1 MRFSILT
8 TLVLAAGLA
17 ACEPSAE
24 TTTTSSNKSQ
34 NKQVDDTD
42 IGEVLADVNGM
53 KVGSK
58 AFEAAAT
65 RKVPKNGKE
74 LSTEEKQEVLKRLV
88 DEKLL
93 YQAALEKGLDRDP
106 KVQKVMVNSLLR
118 EAVYANVKNSD
129 FTDED
134 LQKYFDEHIDEFVVP
149 EKVQIKRILIKVS
162 DDRSDSDAKKEATRL
177 QGELKKDPSQFKAL
191 ASAHSEDP
199 YKRRGGDVGFVP
211 KSGKPGLDQAIVDK
225 AFTLDVEAI
234 SDVFKTDEGYNVI
247 TVANKRDKVERS
259 FQQMKGSVLRK
270 VKNDKLK
277 NMYES
282 YVGGLREGATVNT
295 EDAKLADIKVKPAA
309 KPKNPGFNM
318 PTSGHSIPASKAPK
332 GIRPPNRK

>member
-34 NKQVDDTD
+34 NTQVDDTD

-225 AFTLDVEAI
+225 
-234 SDVFKTDEGYNVI
+234 
-247 TVANKRDKVERS
+247 
-259 FQQMKGSVLRK
+259 
-270 VKNDKLK
+270 
-277 NMYES
+277 
-282 YVGGLREGATVNT
+282 
-295 EDAKLADIKVKPAA
+295 
-309 KPKNPGFNM
+309 
-318 PTSGHSIPASKAPK
+318 
-332 GIRPPNRK
+332 